1 MLQPVL
7 AVADQKGKQRGQYI
21 SVGTGQPITH
31 LSLLNWTRHCGL
43 KQQALKETRNRKCCA
58 ENLQNEDK

>member
-7 AVADQKGKQRGQYI
+7 AVANQKGKQRGQYI